1 MAGLCVC
8 IDNLIKVNVFYECI
22 FLLQKNKVKSLNFE
36 DIQCFDSAFLRLFL
50 KLFVLSI
57 IEMLE

>member
-8 IDNLIKVNVFYECI
+8 IDNLIKVNVSYECI

-50 KLFVLSI
+50 KLFVLNI